1 MNDLLVLDDDPD
13 MCALIVHA
21 ASSVGL
27 MAASATEFEAFRQK
41 LAGGASV
48 VVLDLMM
55 PGIDGIQVLRYLG
68 DQRYAAEVI
77 LISGYDKKVLNVA
90 VQLAKSLG
98 LSVRASLQKPLKME
112 RLREVLARPAQRR
125 VSGSIDDSGPLN
137 RKLIRRALND
147 DQLVVHYQP
156 QFHIETR
163 RLVGVEALV
172 RWQHPRS
179 SLLPAS
185 SFIQAFEKSGL
196 IDELTLLVTRK
207 ILADRRRW
215 ASVLGRVPVSMNIS
229 ALSLRDLSL
238 PERLVAVIEEHSG
251 TASDFVLEI
260 TESGLVKELHTALDI
275 LARMRLKG
283 FHLSIDDFG
292 TGYAMMQQ
300 LQRVPARELKLD
312 MAFVQAMLLDE
323 SADVIVRKTI
333 ELAHELEM
341 LVVAEGVE
349 TAEQL
354 ARLSA
359 YGCDV
364 GQGYFFGRPGPLE
377 DFQAP

>member
-1 MNDLLVLDDDPD
+1 